1 MTNIRRK
8 RNKILSKTFWITL
21 LFKQNKY
28 HRYGVLLHT
37 LKVTFG
43 AIKNKDYK
51 FIAAGLFHDVGK
63 PFVAYQKPEDIEV
76 DEYSFTNHEEISYH
90 IIKDWFFLSNW
101 TKNMV
106 RYHYIIRDLQK
117 AKEKNNLKKLKRLE
131 KIWAKLDNNFKN
143 DLKVFLKYDDFGKQ

>member
-1 MTNIRRK
+1 LTK
-8 RNKILSKTFWITL
+8 RFFSRIFWITL
-21 LFKQNKY
+21 FFKQNKY
-28 HRYGVLLHT
+28 HKYGVLLHT
-37 LKVTFG
+37 LKVCY
-43 AIKNKDYK
+43 KVLKDKKYK
-51 FIAAGLFHDVGK
+51 YFNVALFHDIGK
-63 PFVAYQKPEDIEV
+63 PFVAHQDKEDIKTH
-76 DEYSFTNHEEISYH
+76 EYSFTNHEEISYH